1 MGHMIATLRAEIN
14 SYQAELTR
22 LRAEKAEL
30 VEEMANKEDF
40 FNEHYFGS
48 ELFVSDGFENIFELD
63 SQQPTDKRPEEL
75 QAVM

>member
-30 VEEMANKEDF
+30 VEEMSNKDGYIASLTARLETDI
-40 FNEHYFGS
+40 GS
-48 ELFVSDGFENIFELD
+48 LHQV
-63 SQQPTDKRPEEL
+63 
-75 QAVM
+75 